1 MPERSLSFVL
11 PRPAGER
18 ATFFTDFG
26 LRGGRLVVDGSEV
39 LAASSREALQRGVR
53 AALAD
58 PERQVLVRAAG
69 DFDVRIWVDGVEAR
83 REDEARSTTGGRS
96 ALHAILALVASA
108 CGFAASWLYVVR
120 ARAAGDP
127 WSMKMA
133 LHMAGWHALLTLT
146 LFPGALFG
154 NRLGLIVVRITCL
167 VFFAIHVGIAL
178 ANLGPEAESGAIA
191 ILNAASGL
199 AFLATAIAP
208 APRRR

>member
-11 PRPAGER
+11 PDPGGR
-18 ATFFTDFG
+18 ATFVTDYG
-26 LRGGRLVVDGSEV
+26 LRGGRLVIDGSEV
-39 LAASSREALQRGVR
+39 LAAPSQEALQRGVS
-53 AALAD
+53 AALVAPD
-58 PERQVLVRAAG
+58 RHVVVRAAD

-83 REDEARSTTGGRS
+83 REDEARSSTGGSS

-120 ARAAGDP
+120 ARAFGDP

-154 NRLGLIVVRITCL
+154 NRLGLIVVRLTCL

-199 AFLATAIAP
+199 AFLATAIARG
-208 APRRR
+208 PRSR